1 MVCFLT
7 VNKLKAI
14 KTGLVV
20 NEKVM
25 DIVRIVRTIGIPLV
39 VFVIKLILKKNRGRA
54 NLGLGPWAAVEPPM
68 GKEVFK

>member
-39 VFVIKLILKKNRGRA
+39 VFVIKLILKKIGA
-54 NLGLGPWAAVEPPM
+54 GLTWALGLGPP
-68 GKEVFK
+68 